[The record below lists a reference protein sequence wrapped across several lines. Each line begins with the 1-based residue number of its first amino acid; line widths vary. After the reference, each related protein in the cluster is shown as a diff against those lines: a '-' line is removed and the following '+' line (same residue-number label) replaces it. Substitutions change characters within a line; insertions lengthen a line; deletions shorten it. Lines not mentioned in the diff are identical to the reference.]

1 MVIQIKHNGK
11 QYFIQ
16 AKATRRQPSITPYRS
31 KAWVFSNLAKC
42 ANVRDDVLEYFPTS
56 AIIA

>member
-16 AKATRRQPSITPYRS
+16 SKPTRKKPSITPFRG
-31 KAWVFSNLAKC
+31 KAMDFSDMNRCK
-42 ANVRDDVLEYFPTS
+42 NVRDDVLEYFDT
-56 AIIA
+56 AMIVR